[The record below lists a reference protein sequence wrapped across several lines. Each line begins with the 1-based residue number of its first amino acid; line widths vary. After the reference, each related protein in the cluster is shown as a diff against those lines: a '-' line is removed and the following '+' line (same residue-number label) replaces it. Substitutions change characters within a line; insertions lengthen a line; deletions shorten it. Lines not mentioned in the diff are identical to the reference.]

1 MRKSL
6 RLTALASIAVLMV
19 AACGAG
25 ATPTPAPTAAPT
37 AAPGTEAPATEAPA
51 PTYDPDT
58 LLGKV
63 YRTARSAISTDPN
76 YAPFSFYRHRDR
88 QVHRLRHRHCRRD
101 RQAPQRRARQ
111 GDRAS
116 SG

>member
-37 AAPGTEAPATEAPA
+37 EAASAAPDRGGVGRRRRTT
-51 PTYDPDT
+51 
-58 LLGKV
+58 
-63 YRTARSAISTDPN
+63 RTACSPRSSRTGKIRISTDPN
-76 YAPFSFYRHRDR
+76 YAPFSFYDTATGKYTGFDTRHRR
-88 QVHRLRHRHCRRD
+88 GGR
-101 RQAPQRRARQ
+101 
-111 GDRAS
+111 
-116 SG
+116 